1 MIRNPPLIS
10 GIFESCTVEL
20 QALSERHDLSS
31 YLDVNQL
38 VTKSMLMSCASFY
51 EDEVTRIVRNV
62 LDAGN
67 HTGSVRKWL
76 NETAVDGQFYKWF
89 NFRGA
94 TNTNGFLAKFGKEFK
109 DNTRRLLESKD
120 KRKQAEQAFL
130 DLCQKRNECV
140 HRNYAAYSLD
150 LTIQEIYD
158 KHKLAMSYIRVI
170 DCAARNWLIVVAQP
184 PLRGRFSRRVVR
196 RPRDRR
202 PRAGDIGA

>member
-10 GIFESCTVEL
+10 GIFKSCTVEL

-38 VTKSMLMSCASFY
+38 VAKSMLMSCASFY
-51 EDEVTRIVRNV
+51 EDEITRIVRSV
-62 LDAGN
+62 LDAGH
-67 HTGSVRKWL
+67 HTEPVRKWL

-89 NFRGA
+89 DFRNAKNTSNFLG
-94 TNTNGFLAKFGKEFK
+94 KFGKEFK
-109 DNTRRLLESKD
+109 ANTRRLLDSRD

-150 LTIQEIYD
+150 LTIQEIYN
-158 KHKLAMSYIRVI
+158 KHKMAMSYIRVI
-170 DCAARNWLIVVAQP
+170 DCAARKWLIVVAQP
-184 PLRGRFSRRVVR
+184 PLTGRFSRKVVR
-196 RPRDRR
+196 RPRRSPAR
-202 PRAGDIGA
+202 EAHAAI